1 MDVTLYWLMGSVA
14 AAKLP
19 ATLAL
24 LAVVV
29 LMTLFFIT
37 QSRILNLMLEGETA
51 AIPLGRPLLPF
62 MRLYLGLNALLVGA
76 VVLNAGLIGFLG
88 LLVPHFTR
96 MLVGADHR
104 RLLPAAVLFGG
115 IAAVWAD
122 ILGRVLVRG
131 VDIPLGVMLA
141 LMGAPAFIVMLT
153 RRAYRFGGAE

>member
-1 MDVTLYWLMGSVA
+1 
-14 AAKLP
+14 
-19 ATLAL
+19 
-24 LAVVV
+24 
-29 LMTLFFIT
+29 MTLFFIT